1 MTSNDERRTR
11 NDEPRTTNEEPAMIH
26 LSEDELVLH
35 YYGEMSTGEETRA
48 AAHLTSCPAC
58 HENLRRLQRVLAVVD
73 EGALSGPEL
82 PEHFERTVWARLEPN
97 LHRAGGGWLSWFI
110 LSPSRFAWVAT
121 VVVLV
126 GAAFMAGRLLPRSE
140 DPTASTA
147 NELRERILLVDLGEH
162 LDRSQMVLV
171 ELVSADGESAVD
183 ISGERARAEE
193 LVSANRLYRQTALAN
208 GDAGIADLLDE
219 LERVLVD
226 LAASPEE
233 LSPDRLNEVRQRI
246 ESRSLLFKVRVVSS
260 EVRQR
265 QHSIIQART
274 ASRSSL

>member
-1 MTSNDERRTR
+1 
-11 NDEPRTTNEEPAMIH
+11 MIH
-26 LSEDELVLH
+26 LSEDDLVLH
-35 YYGEMSTGEETRA
+35 YYGEMTSNEETRA
-48 AAHLTSCPAC
+48 AAHLASCPEC
-58 HENLRRLQRVLAVVD
+58 QENLRRLQRVLAVVD

-82 PEHFERTVWARLEPN
+82 PEHFERAVWARLAPN
-97 LHRAGGGWLSWFI
+97 LRGARGGWISWFI
-110 LSPSRFAWVAT
+110 LSPGRLAWIAT

-140 DPTASTA
+140 NATTTAA
-147 NELRERILLVDLGEH
+147 HDLRERILLVDLGDH

-171 ELVSADGESAVD
+171 ELVSADGEGVVD
-183 ISGERARAEE
+183 ISGERARAEQ

-208 GDAGIADLLDE
+208 GDSGIVDLLDE

-226 LAASPEE
+226 LAASPEQ

-246 ESRSLLFKVRVVSS
+246 ESRSLLFKVRVVSA

-265 QHSIIQART
+265 QKSIVQTRAGD
-274 ASRSSL
+274 RSSL